1 MKLSTELKQNLGL
14 SHGVQVQGMKNGLFQ
29 DGGMKDG
36 FIILYINDEPVNNAD
51 DVEYLYNMIM
61 KNSGEE
67 KVMFIT
73 GIYPT
78 GKKGYY
84 AIDLSQE

>member
-1 MKLSTELKQNLGL
+1 MK
-14 SHGVQVQGMKNGLFQ
+14 V
-29 DGGMKDG
+29 G